1 MSNVITPTNTPGL
14 LVPSGSAA
22 NTNQLPTIR
31 KGDKNDS
38 VKLLQTKLGVEPLG
52 IFGPKTEIAV
62 KEFQKKNGLTAD
74 GIVGKS
80 TWEKLNV
87 IPKAETVKLA
97 SLTSLAKPPLP
108 TFSLST
114 EALQQLQIKAQ
125 NNIQNLQSQA
135 MANIAGQNTGGTL
148 AGAALGGVGS
158 AIGDTAKNLGKNLA
172 GSFDGV
178 GKDLAN
184 QGKDALKNMK
194 DVGKNLKDAFPKQLP
209 KVEIP
214 KIQLPK
220 LPKFKKKELPET
232 KKELKKKKFK
242 DKLAAAKAFGNQ
254 LKDTA
259 AGYKAEA
266 DKLKKAAEKV
276 KSDVQNTV
284 NQATQAVGNAVA
296 GVQNT
301 VGNVVNNVTN
311 TVTNIES
318 NVTNAIANV
327 PGTLT
332 TNLMTNLSKAQE
344 EQLKK
349 LQESSK
355 EALDSAKPKF
365 DKANAAMNNAK
376 QVMKGSSVNGGKEP
390 IPQSKLGFTYEYR
403 VIDKKPR
410 ITLYKDGVRIDGA
423 SFNKNYKEEDA
434 KQDIINRNKGTYP
447 DVINMVKI

>member
-1 MSNVITPTNTPGL
+1 MSKVTTPTNTPSL
-14 LVPSGSAA
+14 LIPSGSAA
-22 NTNQLPTIR
+22 PKTQLPTIR
-31 KGDKNDS
+31 RGDRNDS

-52 IFGPKTEIAV
+52 IFGPKTEEAV
-62 KEFQKKNGLTAD
+62 KIFQKKNGLTAD
-74 GIVGKS
+74 GVVSKN
-80 TWEKLNV
+80 TWDKLDV
-87 IPKAETVKLA
+87 LPKAETLKLA
-97 SLTSLAKPPLP
+97 TITSLARPPLP

-114 EALQQLQIKAQ
+114 ENLQQLQTKAQ
-125 NNIQNLQSQA
+125 NNIANLQNQL
-135 MANIAGQNTGGTL
+135 MPGIAAKNSNL
-148 AGAALGGVGS
+148 AGVALGGIGS

-276 KSDVQNTV
+276 KADVQNTV
-284 NQATQAVGNAVA
+284 NQATQAVGNVVA

-301 VGNVVNNVTN
+301 VGNVVSGITN

-332 TNLMTNLSKAQE
+332 TNVMTNLSKVQE

-365 DKANAAMNNAK
+365 DKANAAMDNAK
-376 QVMKGSSVNGGKEP
+376 KVMKGSSVNGGKEP
-390 IPQSKLGFTYEYR
+390 TPQSQLGYTYEYR

-410 ITLYKDGVRIDGA
+410 VTVYKDGVRIDGA

-434 KQDIINRNKGTYP
+434 VQDLINRNKSSHP
-447 DVINMVKI
+447 DIINMKKLS

>member
-1 MSNVITPTNTPGL
+1 MANVITPTNTPAL

-22 NTNQLPTIR
+22 TTNQLPTIR

-38 VKLLQTKLGVEPLG
+38 VKILQQKLGVEPLG
-52 IFGPKTEIAV
+52 IFGPKTEEAV
-62 KEFQKKNGLTAD
+62 KAFQKKNGLTAD
-74 GIVGKS
+74 GVVGKN
-80 TWEKLNV
+80 TWDKLNV
-87 IPKAETVKLA
+87 SSRAQTVQLA
-97 SLTSLAKPPLP
+97 TITSLARPPLP

-114 EALQQLQIKAQ
+114 ENLQKLQEKGL
-125 NNIQNLQSQA
+125 NNIQSLQAQTLS
-135 MANIAGQNTGGTL
+135 NIAGQNTAGSLVGGI
-148 AGAALGGVGS
+148 GS
-158 AIGDTAKNLGKNLA
+158 AIGDTASNLGKNLA

-184 QGKDALKNMK
+184 QGKEALSNMK

-232 KKELKKKKFK
+232 KKEKKKKKFK

-266 DKLKKAAEKV
+266 DKLKKAAEKI

-284 NQATQAVGNAVA
+284 NQATQAVGNAVS
-296 GVQNT
+296 GVQS
-301 VGNVVNNVTN
+301 VAGNVVSGITN

-332 TNLMTNLSKAQE
+332 TNLMTNLSKVQE

-355 EALDSAKPKF
+355 EAKDAAQPKF
-365 DKANAAMNNAK
+365 DKANTAMDNAK
-376 QVMKGSSVNGGKEP
+376 KIMKGASVNDGKNP
-390 IPQSKLGFTYEYR
+390 TPQSQLGYTYEYR

-410 ITLYKDGVRIDGA
+410 VTVYKDGVRIDGA

-434 KQDIINRNKGTYP
+434 VQDLINRNKSSHP
-447 DVINMVKI
+447 DIINMRRIN

>member
-1 MSNVITPTNTPGL
+1 MANVITPTNTPGL

-22 NTNQLPTIR
+22 TTTQLPTIR
-31 KGDKNDS
+31 RGDRNDS
-38 VKLLQTKLGVEPLG
+38 VKLLQQKLGVEPLG
-52 IFGPKTEIAV
+52 IFGPKTEEAV
-62 KEFQKKNGLTAD
+62 KAFQKKNGLTAD
-74 GIVGKS
+74 GVVGKN
-80 TWEKLNV
+80 TWDKLNV
-87 IPKAETVKLA
+87 IPRAETVKLA
-97 SLTSLAKPPLP
+97 TITSLARPPLP
-108 TFSLST
+108 SFSLST
-114 EALQQLQIKAQ
+114 ENLEQLQLKAQ
-125 NNIQNLQSQA
+125 NNIKNLQPQA
-135 MANIAGQNTGGTL
+135 MANIAGQNTAGSLVGG
-148 AGAALGGVGS
+148 AFS
-158 AIGDTAKNLGKNLA
+158 AVGDTAKNLGKNLA

-178 GKDLAN
+178 GTNLAN
-184 QGKDALKNMK
+184 QGKEALSNMK
-194 DVGKNLKDAFPKQLP
+194 DVGTNLKDAFPKQLP

-266 DKLKKAAEKV
+266 DKLKKAAEKI

-284 NQATQAVGNAVA
+284 NQATQAVSNAVS
-296 GVQNT
+296 GVQN
-301 VGNVVNNVTN
+301 VAGNVVSGITN

-332 TNLMTNLSKAQE
+332 TNVMANLSKVQE

-355 EALDSAKPKF
+355 EAKDAAQPKF

-376 QVMKGSSVNGGKEP
+376 EVMKGSSVNGGKEP
-390 IPQSKLGFTYEYR
+390 TPQSQLGYTYEYR

-410 ITLYKDGVRIDGA
+410 VTVYKDGVRIDGA

-434 KQDIINRNKGTYP
+434 VQDLINRNKSSHP
-447 DVINMVKI
+447 DIINMRRIN

>member
-1 MSNVITPTNTPGL
+1 MANVITPTNTPGL

-22 NTNQLPTIR
+22 TTNQLPTIR
-31 KGDKNDS
+31 RGDKNDS

-52 IFGPKTEIAV
+52 IFGPKTEEAV
-62 KEFQKKNGLTAD
+62 KAFQKKNGLTAD
-74 GIVGKS
+74 GVVGKN
-80 TWEKLNV
+80 TWDKLNV

-97 SLTSLAKPPLP
+97 TITSLARPPLP
-108 TFSLST
+108 NFSLST
-114 EALQQLQIKAQ
+114 ENLQQLQQKAQ
-125 NNIQNLQSQA
+125 DNIKNWQPQA
-135 MANIAGQNTGGTL
+135 LSNVAGQNTAGSLVGG
-148 AGAALGGVGS
+148 AFS
-158 AIGDTAKNLGKNLA
+158 AVGDTAKNLGKNLA

-178 GKDLAN
+178 GTNLAN
-184 QGKDALKNMK
+184 QGKEALSNMK

-284 NQATQAVGNAVA
+284 NQATNAVQGAVGGVTSVA
-296 GVQNT
+296 
-301 VGNVVNNVTN
+301 GNVVSGITN

-332 TNLMTNLSKAQE
+332 TNVMTNLSKVQS

-365 DKANAAMNNAK
+365 DKANDAMDNAK
-376 QVMKGSSVNGGKEP
+376 KVMKGSSVSEGKEP
-390 IPQSKLGFTYEYR
+390 ALSDGIGVFITEYNGYKLYKKDTGFGIDLDAYKANIRYNITTYASSENESGAVVLAKAR
-403 VIDKKPR
+403 IDKGPLK
-410 ITLYKDGVRIDGA
+410 
-423 SFNKNYKEEDA
+423 
-434 KQDIINRNKGTYP
+434 
-447 DVINMVKI
+447 

>member
-1 MSNVITPTNTPGL
+1 MANVITPTNTPGL

-22 NTNQLPTIR
+22 TTTQLPTIR
-31 KGDKNDS
+31 KGDRNDS
-38 VKLLQTKLGVEPLG
+38 VKLLQQKLGVEPLG
-52 IFGPKTEIAV
+52 IFGPKTEEAV
-62 KEFQKKNGLTAD
+62 KAFQKKNGLTAD
-74 GIVGKS
+74 GVVGKN
-80 TWEKLNV
+80 TWDKLNV
-87 IPKAETVKLA
+87 VPRAETVKLA
-97 SLTSLAKPPLP
+97 TITSLARPPLP
-108 TFSLST
+108 SFSLST
-114 EALQQLQIKAQ
+114 ENLQKLQEKAQ
-125 NNIQNLQSQA
+125 NNIKNLQPQA
-135 MANIAGQNTGGTL
+135 MSNIAGQNTVGSLVGGI
-148 AGAALGGVGS
+148 GS
-158 AIGDTAKNLGKNLA
+158 AIGDTASNLGKNLA

-184 QGKDALKNMK
+184 QGKEALSNMK

-266 DKLKKAAEKV
+266 DKLKKAAEKI

-284 NQATQAVGNAVA
+284 NQATQAVGNAVS
-296 GVQNT
+296 GVQN
-301 VGNVVNNVTN
+301 VAGNVVSGITN

-327 PGTLT
+327 PGALT
-332 TNLMTNLSKAQE
+332 TNVMANLSKVQE

-355 EALDSAKPKF
+355 EAKDAAQPKF

-376 QVMKGSSVNGGKEP
+376 EVMKGSSVNGGKEP
-390 IPQSKLGFTYEYR
+390 TPQSQLGYTYEYR

-410 ITLYKDGVRIDGA
+410 VTVYKDGVRIDGA

-434 KQDIINRNKGTYP
+434 VQDLINRNKSNHP
-447 DVINMVKI
+447 DIINMRKLS

>member
-1 MSNVITPTNTPGL
+1 MANVITPTNTPGL

-22 NTNQLPTIR
+22 PKTQLPTIR
-31 KGDKNDS
+31 RGDKNDS

-52 IFGPKTEIAV
+52 IFGPKTEEAV
-62 KEFQKKNGLTAD
+62 KAFQKKNGLTAD
-74 GIVGKS
+74 GVVGKN
-80 TWEKLNV
+80 TWDKLDV
-87 IPKAETVKLA
+87 LPKAETVKLA
-97 SLTSLAKPPLP
+97 TITSLARPPLP
-108 TFSLST
+108 NFSLST
-114 EALQQLQIKAQ
+114 ENLQQLQQKAQ
-125 NNIQNLQSQA
+125 DNIKNWQPQA
-135 MANIAGQNTGGTL
+135 LSNVAGQNTAGSLVGG
-148 AGAALGGVGS
+148 AFS
-158 AIGDTAKNLGKNLA
+158 AVGDTAKDLGKNLA

-178 GKDLAN
+178 GKNLAN
-184 QGKDALKNMK
+184 QGKEALSNMK

-232 KKELKKKKFK
+232 KKEKKKKKFK

-266 DKLKKAAEKV
+266 DKLKKAAEKI

-284 NQATQAVGNAVA
+284 NQATQAVGNAVS
-296 GVQNT
+296 GVQS
-301 VGNVVNNVTN
+301 VAGNVVSSVTN
-311 TVTNIES
+311 TVTGIES
-318 NVTNAIANV
+318 NITNAIANV

-332 TNLMTNLSKAQE
+332 TNVMTNMSKVQAE
-344 EQLKK
+344 KLKK

-355 EALDSAKPKF
+355 DALDSAQPKF
-365 DKANAAMNNAK
+365 DKANEAMDNAK
-376 QVMKGSSVNGGKEP
+376 KVMKGSSVNGGKEP
-390 IPQSKLGFTYEYR
+390 TPQSQLGYTYEYR

-410 ITLYKDGVRIDGA
+410 VTVFKDGVRIDGA

-434 KQDIINRNKGTYP
+434 KQDLINRNKTNHP
-447 DVINMVKI
+447 DIINMRRIN